1 MQRKRRP
8 ISDEN
13 LSGCGHRQR
22 QRIHQFQRQQRSCPQ
37 LHFVSGCPW
46 DQLGLAI
53 YHHRQRQRI
62 HQLQRKQRSCPQLHF
77 VGVCPWDPLVIAD
90 ARDHHHQ
97 RQRIH
102 QFQRKRRSCPQLHF
116 VGVRPWDTMVLGR
129 DHPQTIS
136 RQLQGTGVSS
146 PLRFLRFA
154 LCAQRRESYYL
165 QITFALPFAWRLFK
179 GCADGGCS

>member
-53 YHHRQRQRI
+53 YHHR
-62 HQLQRKQRSCPQLHF
+62 
-77 VGVCPWDPLVIAD
+77 
-90 ARDHHHQ
+90 Q